1 MELAA
6 YLNNNFELTET
17 AILAEIEKQN
27 KYEFDTKVAHVNEV
41 SLKVPVVIQGELFI
55 WNKYKNKY
63 NDTYIINKYDGI
75 KLIKNEYGIT
85 ELCYTGHDLKQS
97 MVFKFDHINDDG
109 VKVYVG
115 QPRNEAALNIL
126 KVSPLLYEAY
136 SNEST
141 YNSESEPEAEPT
153 EDEFE
158 VEESSENTADLF
170 D

>member
-1 MELAA
+1 MELAT

-41 SLKVPVVIQGELFI
+41 SLKVPVVIPGELFI
-55 WNKYKNKY
+55 WDKYKDRY

-75 KLIKNEYGIT
+75 KLMKNEYGIT

-97 MVFKFDHINDDG
+97 MVFKFDHINTDD

-115 QPRNEAALNIL
+115 QPKNEAALEVL

-136 SNEST
+136 NNESA
-141 YNSESEPEAEPT
+141 YNSESEPEVESI

-158 VEESSENTADLF
+158 VEESSENTVDLF